1 MGCGCSSRTAAT
13 GPRPTATGRVPQ
25 VGDWEVLD
33 YQGQQVQVYKGRSA
47 ERLAM
52 RHGLNIGGKWRKIT
66 EEPTTR

>member
-1 MGCGCSSRTAAT
+1 M
-13 GPRPTATGRVPQ
+13 
-25 VGDWEVLD
+25 LD

>member
-1 MGCGCSSRTAAT
+1 M
-13 GPRPTATGRVPQ
+13 
-25 VGDWEVLD
+25 LD

-66 EEPTTR
+66 EEPTTG